1 MTRTNKETQESKD
14 PRRRRD
20 NKKGWGGK
28 ETKQKGTHD
37 VIDTKDST
45 NIHTRIDIAAPI
57 EGIKDDAVFASVT
70 VVDENCLFE
79 FFRNEDG
86 SLS

>member
-1 MTRTNKETQESKD
+1 M
-14 PRRRRD
+14 
-20 NKKGWGGK
+20 
-28 ETKQKGTHD
+28 
-37 VIDTKDST
+37 IDTKDST